1 MTDQKSKQKTKGADL
16 SGLDDFSVS
25 SLLGSGKKQATNAE
39 ADTDGSISYAP
50 LSRFVEDAENARQE
64 FNINKLQ
71 ELAES
76 MMQVNPTTGKPRGI
90 LEPLSCKHHPDDP
103 EKLIVLGGN
112 RRFRAAGMAGLDE
125 APYIIKD
132 ELDDFDK
139 FVLNDQRENLTPL
152 ERAVFIKARIDEG
165 HKPGKIAKALGRPP
179 SYVSDHIIFFEMS
192 DAIRDLYDRGLCRS
206 MQALAL
212 LHRAHKKHPADVDGF
227 CMDVSDEGLELT
239 TSRVRVFV
247 DSLKR
252 PAKKEPTETESGT
265 GTDGDGQA
273 DDQDSP
279 QGGADGDE
287 GGSPSPAL
295 TEGVSSSQGD
305 AGEPSGE
312 NLEPTPKQEEE
323 QQPLKVDGE
332 PISGGT
338 YEDQADAMLDQDTK
352 GDRIKK
358 AIIQVKHD
366 EREARLLTDRRAS
379 YGLAWIKYDDD
390 GHEIEAD
397 LNEVNLVAIIEA

>member
-1 MTDQKSKQKTKGADL
+1 MTDQKIKQKTKGADL

-25 SLLGSGKKQATNAE
+25 SLLGGGKKNAATVE
-39 ADTDGSISYAP
+39 ADTGGSVSYAP
-50 LSRFVEDAENARQE
+50 LSRFVEDAENARTE
-64 FNINKLQ
+64 FDPEKLK
-71 ELAES
+71 ELADS
-76 MMQVNPTTGKPRGI
+76 MKQINPTTGKPRGI

-103 EKLIVLGGN
+103 NKLIILGGN
-112 RRFRAAGMAGLDE
+112 RRFRAAGMADVEE

-139 FVLNDQRENLTPL
+139 FVLNDQREALTPL
-152 ERAVFIKARIDEG
+152 EVAMFIKARLDDG
-165 HKPGKIAKALGRPP
+165 HKPGEVAKALGRRP
-179 SYVSDHIIFFEMS
+179 SYVSDHSIFFEMS
-192 DAIRDLYDRGLCRS
+192 DSIRDLYDSGLCRS

-227 CMDVSDEGLELT
+227 CMDISDEGLELT
-239 TSRVRVFV
+239 TSRVRRFV
-247 DSLKR
+247 DSLKQPKPR
-252 PAKKEPTETESGT
+252 ADEGNQTGDQESQQT
-265 GTDGDGQA
+265 GPDGGE
-273 DDQDSP
+273 
-279 QGGADGDE
+279 GGA
-287 GGSPSPAL
+287 PSPAL
-295 TEGVSSSQGD
+295 TEGGKGSQD
-305 AGEPSGE
+305 DSGEPSGE

-366 EREARLLTDRRAS
+366 EREARLLTDRRAA

>member
-1 MTDQKSKQKTKGADL
+1 MVNQKTKGADL

-25 SLLGSGKKQATNAE
+25 SLLGGGKKEAAKAE
-39 ADTDGSISYAP
+39 VGTDGSISYAP
-50 LSRFVEDAENARQE
+50 LDRFIEDAENARQE

-76 MMQVNPTTGKPRGI
+76 MMQVNPTTGRPRGI

-112 RRFRAAGMAGLDE
+112 RRFRAAGMAGLEE

-132 ELDDFDK
+132 DLDDFDK

-247 DSLKR
+247 DSLKK
-252 PAKKEPTETESGT
+252 PAKKELPETEGDT
-265 GTDGDGQA
+265 ETDGDGQA
-273 DDQDSP
+273 EGQGSP
-279 QGGADGDE
+279 QGGA
-287 GGSPSPAL
+287 
-295 TEGVSSSQGD
+295 
-305 AGEPSGE
+305 GESSGE
-312 NLEPTPKQEEE
+312 DQEPAPKQEEE
-323 QQPLKVDGE
+323 QQPLRVDGE

-338 YEDQADAMLDQDTK
+338 FEDQADAMLDQDAK

-366 EREARLLTDRRAS
+366 EREARLLTDRRAT